1 MAYKLS
7 DSVIARIAQIVQ
19 EGIIMGVDV
28 VDLLRQ
34 VEVEPVGSGE
44 LVDLTRE
51 YVAQVRSNYEKL
63 LDEAKEIQQNAASK
77 SFVIGD

>member
-63 LDEAKEIQQNAASK
+63 LHEAKEIQQNVASK

>member
-63 LDEAKEIQQNAASK
+63 LDEAKEIQQNVASK